1 MTSNYGASHEIDAYR
16 AQFAA
21 NGFLEYPVIQTYEL
35 LNYVEPKTISRY
47 LYDINKIKLGFV
59 RTLLEIDKNG
69 NIRPIYNF

>member
-16 AQFAA
+16 AQFAV
-21 NGFLEYPVIQTYEL
+21 NGFLKYPVIQTYEL

-59 RTLLEIDKNG
+59 RTLLEIDENG